1 MKKFPDNLTPSQKTQ
16 GQSRYKRYVL
26 FNSFSVTCLMS
37 NVLILYAIRN
47 NMSDFAVACVA
58 SFLYLAMPFI
68 LLGKRLVSRWGAA
81 RSWGLCWALRYV
93 AALFMILA
101 PVVANIDPAWAQG
114 AVILI
119 GSFLFFGFRAM
130 GMIAHV
136 PMLGEISSS
145 NDHGRFI
152 SGNWLR
158 FNIIHLASMIAVIL
172 IIRRWD
178 NLQTYQYIILVG
190 TLFGFIASYELTRL
204 PESRIPRDS
213 AHVPILGSLKTIW
226 NTPSYSRLIIALTA
240 SMISIA
246 IVNPFAMIALKK
258 GYNLADHMALIFSLL
273 NIAGGI
279 AASFVSGIISDHVGP
294 RPLLIMNVAGIFL
307 VAIFWALA
315 PVVFLPILV
324 GLVFFSTGLF
334 STGIRVTQG
343 HYFLSAVEES
353 ERVGVGLFSK
363 MATGFVAGLA
373 GALGGILLKILGSN
387 TNTGLELY
395 KTYFLI
401 ISLCLI
407 PLLIATWRLE
417 RLKEW
422 KIRSILGLVFSLR
435 DIRTLFALNQLEET
449 TDQIED
455 ARNVDKLGAIGSNLS
470 EDALLEYLGTS
481 RLMVRAKALRALQQ
495 IDFGKNTTKI
505 LLDEIQHAEFTT
517 AWLAAEILGERGTK
531 DAIPA
536 LRKALDSEDLIFRGK
551 SMVALARL
559 QDTDFF
565 PEIKKRFKQT
575 LNQRVIIHGA
585 NALAIMGDHSNIQL
599 ILNKV
604 ASENL
609 SSSVVDEALNACATL
624 CNCGDNFYRFL
635 KSYNANH
642 KQGLEILYD
651 IIENDKQNSWLERLK
666 KLINE
671 ECATENL
678 RLFLLEIND
687 KSSSPYSKD
696 IGEFLHPLPN
706 EKLQP
711 KITFCIAMLL
721 S

>member
-1 MKKFPDNLTPSQKTQ
+1 MKEFPDSLTPSQKAQ
-16 GQSRYKRYVL
+16 GRQRYKRYVL

-68 LLGKRLVSRWGAA
+68 LLGKRSVSRWGAA
-81 RSWGLCWALRYV
+81 RSWALFWALRYV

-101 PVVANIDPAWAQG
+101 PVVANINPAWAQG

-119 GSFLFFGFRAM
+119 GSFLFFAFRAM

-136 PMLGEISSS
+136 PMLGEISSP

-158 FNIIHLASMIAVIL
+158 FNIIHLASMLAVIL
-172 IIRRWD
+172 IIRIWD
-178 NLQTYQYIILVG
+178 NLQIYQYIILVG
-190 TLFGFIASYELTRL
+190 TIFGFIASYELTRL
-204 PESRIPRDS
+204 PESRVPRDS
-213 AHVPILGSLKTIW
+213 AHEPILTSLKTIW
-226 NTPSYSRLIIALTA
+226 NTTNYRRLIIALTA

-258 GYNLADHMALIFSLL
+258 GYLLADHMALIFSLL

-279 AASFVSGIISDHVGP
+279 AASFVSGIISDRVGP
-294 RPLLIMNVAGIFL
+294 RPLLIMNLAGISL
-307 VAIFWALA
+307 VALFWALA
-315 PVVFLPILV
+315 PVSFLPILV
-324 GLVFFSTGLF
+324 GLIFFATGLF
-334 STGIRVTQG
+334 STGVMVAQG
-343 HYFLSAVEES
+343 HYFLSAVAES
-353 ERVGVGLFSK
+353 ERVGIGLFAR
-363 MATGFVAGLA
+363 MATGFIAGLA
-373 GALGGILLKILGSN
+373 GAAGGGLLKILGSN
-387 TNTGLELY
+387 IDAGLGLY
-395 KTYFLI
+395 RTYFLI
-401 ISLCLI
+401 ISACLI
-407 PLLIATWRLE
+407 PLFIATCRLE

-422 KIRSILGLVFSLR
+422 KIRNILGLVFSLR
-435 DIRTLFALNQLEET
+435 DIRTLFALNQLEAAS
-449 TDQIED
+449 DQAED

-481 RLMVRAKALRALQQ
+481 RFIVRAKALRALQQ

-517 AWLAAEILGERGTK
+517 AWLAAEILGERGTRE
-531 DAIPA
+531 AIPA
-536 LRKALDSEDLIFRGK
+536 LRKALDSEDVIFRGK

-565 PEIKKRFKQT
+565 PEIKERFKQT
-575 LNQRVIIHGA
+575 LNPRVIIHGA
-585 NALAIMGDHSNIQL
+585 NALAIMGDHDSIQL

-604 ASENL
+604 SSEPL
-609 SSSVVDEALNACATL
+609 PDSVVDEALNACTTL
-624 CNCGDNFYRFL
+624 CDCGDDFYRLL
-635 KSYNANH
+635 KAYNTSH
-642 KQGLEILYD
+642 KQGLMILHD
-651 IIENDKQNSWLERLK
+651 IIDAEQHKWLDRLK
-666 KLINE
+666 ELIDKGDNIE
-671 ECATENL
+671 EL
-678 RLFLLEIND
+678 RLLLLNISD
-687 KSSSPYSKD
+687 KSLSPYAKEV
-696 IGEFLHPLPN
+696 GEFLRSLPS

-711 KITFCIAMLL
+711 KIALCIAIIL